1 MFESRLHKK
10 FIILGLLFVGAFLIW
25 LAVFTQVQ
33 ANLLE
38 ITFFDVG
45 QGEAIF
51 VETPQGHQILI
62 DGGSDATILEKLGQA
77 MPFYDQSIDL
87 IILTHPE
94 ADHLSGLVEVLRYYQ
109 VGQILENGIQRNT
122 PEYQEW
128 MKLIQKKEIPLK
140 IAQAGQVVHLGP
152 GVNLRILWP
161 DQRLVQSEARKVNN
175 VSIVAQLIYG
185 QSEFL
190 LTGDI
195 EKQIELRLINQ
206 GLNLESDVLKIGHHG
221 SKTSSSQIF
230 LEAVNP
236 KIAVISVGK
245 NSYGHPHQEVLE
257 RLKKIKV
264 YQTDKDGDVEII
276 TDGMI
281 IEARTEK

>member
-62 DGGSDATILEKLGQA
+62 DGGPDATILEKLGQA

-94 ADHLSGLVEVLRYYQ
+94 ADHLSGLVEVLRHYQ